1 MDAKQAQGNA
11 NSAATH
17 FGRQM
22 RKEREA
28 HGWTLR
34 DLAART
40 RTDFTT
46 LSRVENG
53 RRPPTQALAARCDEL
68 FPTRRGWFSDWYDES
83 RTWAE
88 VPAGFRSWAE
98 VEERAVSLRDWY
110 PGIVTGLL
118 QSEGYAR
125 ALVSVQPHITPEA
138 LAARLASRMERQR
151 RVLDR
156 DSPPSAWFIIDQMAL
171 FREIGSPEVMA
182 AQCAHLLAVAQ
193 GPNVTMTVM
202 PAVTHSANASGFILA
217 DNPGQAGS
225 AWCEH
230 LAGGYVYTEQE
241 TVNDLSVRFDRLRAE
256 SHRESDSLN
265 MIERLGK
272 QWAAG
277 VNPLTAT
284 ATAASA

>member
-1 MDAKQAQGNA
+1 MDANLTRTKA

-40 RTDFTT
+40 KTDFTT

-53 RRPPTQALAARCDEL
+53 RRPPTQALAAICDEL
-68 FPTRRGWFSDWYDES
+68 FPERRGWFSDWYDES

-110 PGIVTGLL
+110 PGIVTGLI
-118 QSEGYAR
+118 QSESYAR
-125 ALVSVQPHITPEA
+125 ALISVQPSITPEA
-138 LAARLASRMERQR
+138 LPARLASRMERQR
-151 RVLDR
+151 RVLER

-182 AQCAHLLAVAQ
+182 RQCAHLLTVAGQ
-193 GPNVTMTVM
+193 PNVTVTVM
-202 PAVTHSANASGFILA
+202 PAVTHPANASGFILA
-217 DNPGQAGS
+217 DGPERVS

-230 LAGGYVYTEQE
+230 LAGGYVYTEPE
-241 TVNDLSVRFDRLRAE
+241 TVNDLSVRYDRLRAE
-256 SHRESDSLN
+256 SYRESESLT
-265 MIERLGK
+265 MIERLGEL
-272 QWAAG
+272 WAAG

-284 ATAASA
+284 ATGASA